1 MKKPGREPQ
10 REVLPVPDRP
20 YTGTILYDA
29 KDPGAKFPPIEPLR
43 PPARA
48 PNVLLILL
56 DDVGFGA
63 TSAFGGPCV
72 TRTAERLAAGGLT
85 YTRFHTTALCSPTR
99 AALLTGRNHHS
110 VGMGVI
116 TEMATA
122 APGYTTAIPNT
133 AANIGKIL
141 SLNGYG
147 TGYFGKCHEVP
158 VWESSAA
165 GPFDRWPTRNGFD
178 RFYGFVGGETS
189 QWFPEIYDGTRRA
202 RVPDDPEY
210 HFMADMTDQAIGWIQ
225 TQRAIAPERPFFA
238 YFAPGAC
245 HAPHHVPKAW
255 ADRYKG
261 LFDDGWYELR
271 ERIFERQKQ
280 LGVIPVSTTLTPRPA
295 QIPAWEDMPKELFP
309 VLAREMEVYAGF
321 LEYTD
326 HHVGR
331 LVDAIA
337 ALGLL
342 EDTLILYLL
351 GDNGASAEGTL
362 QGTFNEMINFNGMG
376 ALETPQFLMD
386 HIDELGG
393 RASYNHYAVGW
404 AHALDT
410 PYQWTKQVASHWGGT
425 RNGMIVHWPGG
436 IAARGELRPQFHHV
450 IDVAPTILEATGI
463 REPLSVD
470 GVQQMPMEGVSMLYT
485 FDDARAE
492 DRHRTQYFEM
502 FGNRG
507 IYHEGLTAVTRHRT
521 PWILVGGT
529 LPQLDDDVWELYDTT
544 KDWSQSE
551 DLSKKM
557 PDKLHEL
564 QRLWLIEAARHNV
577 LPLDDRTAARLVAET
592 AGRPDLVHGTSQVL
606 FDGMEVVPEAVLDIK
621 NKSHS
626 ITADVKIP
634 DSGAR
639 GVIFAQGT
647 QFGGYALYST
657 EGRLKYV
664 YNFLGLEQFT
674 VEAKD
679 PLAAGQHRVCMEFAY
694 DGGGA
699 GKGGTVTLHVDG
711 AEVARGRVERTHP
724 VVFSTD
730 AIAAVGDKRG
740 SPISGDL
747 AISGNRFSGT
757 VERVRIDLG
766 RDDGDHPISDQDR
779 LRVALAT
786 Q

>member
-1 MKKPGREPQ
+1 M
-10 REVLPVPDRP
+10 PDRP

-48 PNVLLILL
+48 PNVLVILL

-225 TQRAIAPERPFFA
+225 TTKSISPERPFFA

-280 LGVIPVSTTLTPRPA
+280 LGVIPASTTLTPRPA
-295 QIPAWEDMPKELFP
+295 QIPAWEHMPKELLP

-331 LVDAIA
+331 LVDALA
-337 ALGLL
+337 ALGVL

-436 IAARGELRPQFHHV
+436 IAARGEIRPQFHHV

-463 REPLSVD
+463 REPVSVE

-485 FDDARAE
+485 FDDPCAE

-507 IYHEGLTAVTRHRT
+507 IYHEGFTAVTRHRT

-529 LPQLDDDVWELYDTT
+529 LPQFDDDVWELYDTT

-551 DLSKKM
+551 DLSKQM

-564 QRLWLIEAARHNV
+564 QRLWLVEAARHNV

-626 ITADVKIP
+626 ITADVEIP

-647 QFGGYALYST
+647 QFGGYALYAPQ
-657 EGRLKYV
+657 GRLKYV

-674 VEAKD
+674 VEAND
-679 PLAAGQHRVCMEFAY
+679 PLPAGQHRIHMEFAY

-699 GKGGTVTLHVDG
+699 GQGGTVTLLVDG

-747 AISGNRFSGT
+747 AVSGNRFSGK
-757 VERVRIDLG
+757 VERVQIDLG
-766 RDDGDHPISDQDR
+766 LDAGDHPTSGEDR
-779 LRVALAT
+779 LRVALAI